1 MGVSQTGRVQQA
13 PLSRGVVLRR
23 DVLGGS
29 GTYRVLAARGAV
41 VEVEVVEA
49 PGLAPG
55 SSLRLTAAAAAAM
68 LTANV
73 DLVDAQRQG
82 VRPASTRG
90 VRAVPR
96 IG

>member
-1 MGVSQTGRVQQA
+1 MGVSQTGQVEHA
-13 PLSRGVVLRR
+13 PLSRGLVLRR
-23 DVLGGS
+23 AALGGS

-41 VEVEVVEA
+41 VEVEVLEA

-55 SSLRLTAAAAAAM
+55 TTLRLTTAAAAAM
-68 LTANV
+68 LTASIDV
-73 DLVDAQRQG
+73 VDAERQG